1 MSHHDHH
8 HHEEHHETESAITFD
23 KKMVKLLEHWIKHNS
38 DHVETY
44 REWAKKAK
52 ENDME
57 KVFVLLN
64 EAAERSSGMNTI
76 FKEALSL
83 ISK

>member
-1 MSHHDHH
+1 MSHHDHNH
-8 HHEEHHETESAITFD
+8 HDDNHETNSTIPFD

-44 REWAKKAK
+44 MEWAKKAK

-64 EAAERSSGMNTI
+64 EAAERTLGMNMI

>member
-1 MSHHDHH
+1 MSHHDHDH
-8 HHEEHHETESAITFD
+8 HNDNHETNAAIPFD
-23 KKMVKLLEHWIKHNS
+23 KKMVKLLEHWIKHDA
-38 DHVETY
+38 DHAETY

-57 KVFVLLN
+57 KVSVLLN
-64 EAAERSSGMNTI
+64 EAAERTGDISRI